1 MGHTDDDLA
10 SVRGHDVPMSED
22 DDIEKLLREVEAVT
36 NSKPNATIG
45 EPVAG
50 SEVAKPTTKDL
61 AASGSSGPGGA
72 TIALIA
78 GGIGGLLV
86 MLLFGILPLINVG
99 SISTIAAGA
108 VGGVCGYGVVRLS
121 KRGGRGDK
129 S

>member
-1 MGHTDDDLA
+1 MMYPCPKTTT
-10 SVRGHDVPMSED
+10 SRNCCVKS
-22 DDIEKLLREVEAVT
+22 KLSRT
-36 NSKPNATIG
+36 KPNATIG

-50 SEVAKPTTKDL
+50 EVAKPATRTSPLPVPRAPGAPLSHDSRWHRW
-61 AASGSSGPGGA
+61 AAH
-72 TIALIA
+72 
-78 GGIGGLLV
+78 V